1 MHTLARAPRPAR
13 TYVVLLACHVEAA
26 NFTEAAYAV
35 LRAAQGFDDIPV
47 TIMEMADKSALA
59 LMPTTPLHLEL

>member
-1 MHTLARAPRPAR
+1 MTTLARAPRPAR
-13 TYVVLLACHVEAA
+13 TYVVLLACQVEAV

-47 TIMEMADKSALA
+47 TIMELADKSALA
-59 LMPTTPLHLEL
+59 LMATTPANLRM